1 MKQAIIRSIILIA
14 LFISTSLFP
23 WWLVFVLCGISAL
36 LIDNFFEVIVIGL
49 FYDIQY
55 HIPGMHWYATFIN
68 TAIII
73 GIFIISFIVQKITRR
88 PKFL

>member
-14 LFISTSLFP
+14 LFISTNLFP

>member
-36 LIDNFFEVIVIGL
+36 LIDNFFEVIIVGL

-68 TAIII
+68 TAITI

-88 PKFL
+88 PKLL

>member
-1 MKQAIIRSIILIA
+1 
-14 LFISTSLFP
+14 
-23 WWLVFVLCGISAL
+23 VLCGISAL

-55 HIPGMHWYATFIN
+55 HIPGMHWYTTFIN
-68 TAIII
+68 TAITI

-88 PKFL
+88 PKLL